1 MRHGQT
7 RNGFGTGESGG
18 GRSADWDTTES
29 RRHLPSC
36 HRIANLCA
44 VSGQPQPEIT
54 PKPIDLTSD
63 DYFMGEALRFAR
75 MAYDTD
81 EVPVGAVIVRDA
93 KIIAR
98 AHNQVE
104 LLKDATAHA
113 EILAITQAAHVLG
126 DWRLEGC
133 TLFVTKE
140 PCPMCAGAL
149 MLARLKRLV
158 FGVRDERAGGA
169 GSVFPITSAKGLNH
183 VVEVAAGVKEAEARD
198 LLQSFFRARRGTG

>member
-1 MRHGQT
+1 VIQ
-7 RNGFGTGESGG
+7 
-18 GRSADWDTTES
+18 
-29 RRHLPSC
+29 PS
-36 HRIANLCA
+36 
-44 VSGQPQPEIT
+44 QPDGSSPS
-54 PKPIDLTSD
+54 IDLTSD

-75 MAYDTD
+75 MAYEAN
-81 EVPVGAVIVRDA
+81 EVPVGAVIVRNT

-113 EILAITQAAHVLG
+113 EILAITQAANALG

-140 PCPMCAGAL
+140 PCPMCAGAI
-149 MLARLKRLV
+149 MLSRLKRLV

-169 GSVFPITSAKGLNH
+169 GSVFPITSATGLNH
-183 VVEVAAGVKEAEARD
+183 VLEVQSAVKETEARD
-198 LLQSFFRARRGTG
+198 LLKSFFRARRTDA